1 MNCMK
6 IGEKIR
12 AIRLLKGLS
21 QENMADLINIKVLAY
36 GDIER
41 GKTDIR
47 FSRLEQI
54 SSVLE
59 VSICDIIDFNLDLK
73 ALGLS
78 QNTTTEIALL
88 HKLSKLEL
96 ENQLLKEALVEAKGS
111 QRK

>member
-1 MNCMK
+1 MMNCMK

-59 VSICDIIDFNLDLK
+59 VTICDIIHFNLDLK
-73 ALGLS
+73 AVAPSPNTLNESGLH
-78 QNTTTEIALL
+78 

-96 ENQLLKEALVEAKGS
+96 ENQLLK
-111 QRK
+111 